1 MGTPDL
7 GVTTMGAC
15 RIDSPLTRLLRQ
27 QGTTQHYVDESDRVL
42 FDDTVAML
50 LARGVALADLPGFEP
65 GGPRRK
71 RVGRAGRYSSTRR
84 RPGSA
89 SSPAA
94 ACARASTTSSG
105 PWCSS

>member
-7 GVTTMGAC
+7 AVYTLGPC
-15 RIDSPLTRLLRQ
+15 RIDSPLVRLLRQ

-42 FDDTVAML
+42 LDDTVAMVS
-50 LARGVALADLPGFEP
+50 ARGLALADLPGFEP

-71 RVGRAGRYSSTRR
+71 IFFDPSKT
-84 RPGSA
+84 GSA

-94 ACARASTTSSG
+94 ACAPASTTSSG
-105 PWCSS
+105 RWCWS